1 VGDDAASRLR
11 YGMGGEGHGAGPGR
25 AYVPW
30 ILVLAA
36 LWGASFMFIKVAVD
50 EIEPTAMMAA
60 RLLLAGAILLAIL
73 VARTGLRAAAAEVR
87 AAGYGAVVLG
97 AINGAVPFTLIA
109 WGEKHVHSGVA
120 GIANASVP
128 IFVALLAIRF
138 RASERVTGLR
148 LVGIVVGILGVAVLA
163 GLDPEGTWWTVA
175 GTLAVVIAS
184 LSYASALL
192 YTQYRFPEAA
202 PLVLATASTLAGAV
216 LLWPLA
222 AFQLPREVPSWEA
235 LGSVAALA
243 VLATVIGILIYFR
256 MLAAYGAS
264 RTSLVTY
271 LLPPFAVFYG
281 VVLLGEPL
289 TLNAV
294 LGLALILVGV
304 ALGSGVV
311 RLPRRAPVPAT
322 PRA

>member
-1 VGDDAASRLR
+1 
-11 YGMGGEGHGAGPGR
+11 MGPGR
-25 AYVPW
+25 GYVLW

-73 VARTGLRAAAAEVR
+73 VARTGLRVAAAEVR
-87 AAGYGAVVLG
+87 AAGYGAFVLG

-109 WGEKHVHSGVA
+109 WGEKHVDSGIA

-128 IFVALLAIRF
+128 IFVAVLALRF
-138 RASERVTGLR
+138 RASERVTGVR
-148 LVGIVVGILGVAVLA
+148 LAGIVVGILGVAVLA
-163 GLDPEGTWWTVA
+163 GLDPDGTWWTVA
-175 GTLAVVIAS
+175 GTLAVVVAS

-192 YTQYRFPEAA
+192 YTQHRFPEAA

-216 LLWPLA
+216 VLWPLA

-235 LGSVAALA
+235 LGSVVALA

-281 VVLLGEPL
+281 VVLLDEPL

>member
-1 VGDDAASRLR
+1 
-11 YGMGGEGHGAGPGR
+11 MGGEGHGAGPGR

-109 WGEKHVHSGVA
+109 WGEKHVDSGVA

-192 YTQYRFPEAA
+192 YTQHRFPEAA
-202 PLVLATASTLAGAV
+202 PLVLATASTLAGAL

-281 VVLLGEPL
+281 VVLLDEPL
-289 TLNAV
+289 RLNAV

-311 RLPRRAPVPAT
+311 RLPRREPVPAT